1 MKKKILSLALACLM
15 IMAAIVTAIPVF
27 ADAFETDA
35 KAVEAGMVCRIG
47 EEGTGTYYDDFAEA
61 YTAAAS
67 GDTITIINDV
77 TYGSTSTSQNNL
89 QLNNDSGKGN
99 NAVLTIKS
107 EATGDD
113 RPTFTIVNGGFIV
126 GNGVSQ
132 SCKMTIENLI
142 IKQGVAHMDFS
153 KSGTNSQAIAQIRG
167 NCVLTFNNCDI
178 TVPGIRNANAAGI
191 GGFLNFGTGNNSSRG
206 TLNMSSCTMN
216 FTNTEYVSTTSGGAS
231 TKPAFVFQ
239 GNATGTINLTDV
251 TIKSASEMRVFSLLN
266 KWIVN
271 LNGTNTFELA
281 DRDENATS
289 EIFAPYNNSATNAAP
304 TISNVK
310 VNVNGS
316 VISNAETLIASD
328 LSGTTFNVTSGTAFG
343 DYTAPTLEAG
353 ASVRTTEGSNGL
365 RFTANYTGNA
375 AEYGII
381 AAATADTLTSSIF
394 TTALGSE
401 KYVKAA
407 STEDGFN
414 KTDDGTYNIVLTKA
428 DMTGEFYE
436 KQFSARAYAT
446 YNIGN
451 NGVTVTVYSAY
462 TEADNARTMKYVATA
477 ALADVKTEAELQ
489 AMDSAEA
496 AKYTC
501 KITDD
506 GATKYSR
513 YSEAQRDVLATI
525 AA

>member
-15 IMAAIVTAIPVF
+15 IMTAIVTAIPVF
-27 ADAFETDA
+27 ADTFTTDA
-35 KAVEAGMVCRIG
+35 AAVEGGMVCRIG
-47 EEGTGTYYDDFAEA
+47 EEGEEGTTYYNDFATA
-61 YTAAAS
+61 YSATAS

-77 TYGSTSTSQNNL
+77 TYGSTSNSNNNL
-89 QLNNDSGKGN
+89 QLNNDSGKGI

-126 GNGVSQ
+126 GNGASQ

-142 IKQGVAHMDFS
+142 IEQDVAHMDFS

-178 TVPGIRNANAAGI
+178 TVPGIRNANASGI
-191 GGFLNFGTGNNSSRG
+191 GGFLNFGTGNDRSRG

-239 GNATGTINLTDV
+239 GNVTGTINLTDV
-251 TIKSASEMRVFSLLN
+251 TIKSASEMRVFSLLS

-271 LNGTNTFELA
+271 LNGTNTFELTDKDA
-281 DRDENATS
+281 NATS
-289 EIFAPYNNSATNAAP
+289 EIFAPYNNSATNAASK
-304 TISNVK
+304 ISNVK
-310 VNVNGS
+310 VNVNGPI
-316 VISNAETLIASD
+316 ISNAETLIASD
-328 LSGTTFNVTSGTAFG
+328 LSGTTFNVTSGNAFG

-375 AEYGII
+375 TEYGII
-381 AAATADTLTSSIF
+381 AAATADTLTSNTF
-394 TTALGSE
+394 TTALDSS

-407 STEDGFN
+407 STEEGFM
-414 KTDDGTYNIVLTKA
+414 KADDGTYNIVLKGAVT
-428 DMTGEFYE
+428 TNSY
-436 KQFSARAYAT
+436 SARAYAT
-446 YNIGN
+446 YNIG

-477 ALADVKTEAELQ
+477 ALADVKTEVELQ
-489 AMDSAEA
+489 EMDSAEA

-501 KITDD
+501 KITDG